1 MLFDLSNNQAVDI
14 PEWAEQEMKNDF
26 PYFFNEKRPVVLRI
40 KDQYKIK
47 TYKVPTNNT
56 DAEPI
61 LMVQS
66 PGAFS
71 VKTKGN
77 FYDKEG
83 ESEYTLLYTTSAPSN
98 IGGVYRYGNTR
109 LSINDGFTVQPHQ
122 KDLLFY
128 LQYICPV
135 IDGNK
140 SIYKSGKQKFVYE
153 KKDVDAKSKINAA
166 KAARELEDLIYFN
179 LDYKTILKAMEGLG
193 MKPLFTEEE
202 TRVALHDAIK
212 KGSETFRKNAFE
224 IIGSSKPQESKAPDG
239 ESIHELV
246 NRLLNENFIKNE
258 DGMWYIRDRRGD
270 GTKWLKSPFFESAQ
284 TGSEAAFALIDHLKV
299 NEELLG
305 KLRKL

>member
-1 MLFDLSNNQAVDI
+1 MLFDLSNNTPVDV
-14 PEWAEQEMKNDF
+14 PEWAEQEMRNDF
-26 PYFFNEKRPVVLRI
+26 PYFFNEKRPVVLRV
-40 KDQYKIK
+40 KDRYKVRS
-47 TYKVPTNNT
+47 YKVPTNNT

-71 VKTKGN
+71 IKTKGN

-83 ESEYTLLYTTSAPSN
+83 ETEYTLLYTTSAPTN
-98 IGGVYRYGNTR
+98 ISGVYKYNSSRI
-109 LSINDGFTVQPHQ
+109 SIGDGFTIQPHQ

-128 LQYICPV
+128 LQYICPM

-140 SIYKSGKQKFVYE
+140 ALYKSGNKRFVYE
-153 KKDVDAKSKINAA
+153 KKDVVATSKISAA
-166 KAARELEDLIYFN
+166 KAARELENLIYFDT
-179 LDYKTILKAMEGLG
+179 DYKTILKAVEGLG
-193 MKPLFTEEE
+193 MKVLFTEDE

-212 KGSETFRKNAFE
+212 NGSDTFKKNAFE
-224 IIGSSKPQESKAPDG
+224 IIGSSKPQQTKSSEEESV
-239 ESIHELV
+239 HELV
-246 NRLLNENFIKNE
+246 NRLINENYIKNE

-270 GTKWLKSPFFESAQ
+270 GTKWLKTPFFESAQ

>member
-1 MLFDLSNNQAVDI
+1 MLFDLSNNSPVDV
-14 PEWAEQEMKNDF
+14 PEWAEQEMRNDF

-40 KDQYKIK
+40 KDRYKVRS
-47 TYKVPTNNT
+47 YKVPTNNS

-61 LMVQS
+61 LMIQS

-98 IGGVYRYGNTR
+98 IGGSYRYGSTR
-109 LSINDGFTVQPHQ
+109 LNIGDGFTVQPHQ

-128 LQYICPV
+128 LQYICQM

-140 SIYKSGKQKFVYE
+140 SLYKSGNQRFVYE
-153 KKDVDAKSKINAA
+153 KKDVVATSKISAA
-166 KAARELEDLIYFN
+166 KAARELENLIYFDT
-179 LDYKTILKAMEGLG
+179 DYKTILKAIEGLG
-193 MKPLFTEEE
+193 MKPLFTEDE

-212 KGSETFRKNAFE
+212 NGSETFKKNAFE
-224 IIGSSKPQESKAPDG
+224 IIGSSKPQQTKSSEEESV
-239 ESIHELV
+239 HELV
-246 NRLLNENFIKNE
+246 NRLINENYIKNE

-270 GTKWLKSPFFESAQ
+270 GTKWLKTPFFESAQ